1 LGGGCHL
8 FFKHLGEHLLFLV
21 VGVHFRQANGR
32 TPAGRVDEARREEF
46 PDGGIWPDGTPDG
59 GI

>member
-1 LGGGCHL
+1 MTLN
-8 FFKHLGEHLLFLV
+8 K
-21 VGVHFRQANGR
+21 
-32 TPAGRVDEARREEF
+32 RVDEARREEF